1 MANRNLIKIIDLG
14 FHPYA
19 DTFIKKKD
27 LNKSEP
33 VFQLACFLDKKNGT
47 IQNTVKTDDN
57 LRYNLYEYSYTS
69 SNSIYSKNYWEKYAE
84 HIISKNNIN
93 SKSKILEIG
102 SNDGYLL
109 KCLKI
114 KTKKVWGVDA
124 SNFMS
129 KLANSKNITTF
140 KLLFNFK
147 NSKRIKKK
155 ISKVDIIIA
164 NNVVNHS
171 NNVLDFFKGV
181 KNLLKLNGIFIFE
194 IPYWYNLVKKKQFDQ
209 IYHEHVNYFT
219 VKSAQYYL
227 QKIGLYIY
235 DIAETAYHGGSI
247 RFYVGSDKKK
257 SNIKKIKEY
266 IYKENKLGLFNK
278 KTYIKMMKN
287 IKIKKMNFLK
297 KILQYKNKNYIIVGI
312 GAPAKGNTFLNFMNL
327 NNHLINYMT
336 DNSKYKIGKYAP
348 LSRIPIVPDIYL
360 KKIKK
365 KICAFFLIWNL
376 ENILK
381 KEILKINKNIKFISF

>member
-19 DTFIKKKD
+19 DTFIKKKL

-69 SNSIYSKNYWEKYAE
+69 SNSTYSKNYWEKYAE
-84 HIISKNNIN
+84 HIISRLNIN

-114 KTKKVWGVDA
+114 NTKKVWGVDA
-124 SNFMS
+124 SNFMC
-129 KLANSKNITTF
+129 KLANSKNIRTF

-164 NNVVNHS
+164 NNVANHS

-219 VKSAQYYL
+219 AKSAQYYL

-235 DIAETAYHGGSI
+235 DITETAYHGGSI
-247 RFYVGSDKKK
+247 RFYVGLDKKK

-266 IYKENKLGLFNK
+266 IYKENKLGLFN
-278 KTYIKMMKN
+278 
-287 IKIKKMNFLK
+287 
-297 KILQYKNKNYIIVGI
+297 
-312 GAPAKGNTFLNFMNL
+312 
-327 NNHLINYMT
+327 
-336 DNSKYKIGKYAP
+336 
-348 LSRIPIVPDIYL
+348 
-360 KKIKK
+360 
-365 KICAFFLIWNL
+365 
-376 ENILK
+376 
-381 KEILKINKNIKFISF
+381 